1 MIKVI
6 VFSDIH
12 ANLPALKAMA
22 KEIKHEG
29 YDAAFHT
36 GDAIGMGPFPSETL
50 DALLNIPKIH
60 PIMGNHDAWFIN
72 GLPKPRPHWL
82 TDEELKHYRWTYSQ
96 IDLKLKNLMAQWP
109 YLAEHEFEGLKT
121 AFVHYTLTKCGK
133 NISLIINDP
142 ITKDM
147 DKLTG
152 HHSALL
158 VFHGH
163 SHHASDIKGK
173 VRYINPGSL
182 GCYHKPA
189 ARYLVATFNKG
200 KVHIEH
206 REANYDDTIL
216 YNAFEKRN
224 VPKREFIYSAFF
236 GDRWKNQKA

>member
-1 MIKVI
+1 MKII
-6 VFSDIH
+6 VFSDVH
-12 ANLPALKAMA
+12 ANLPALQAM
-22 KEIKHEG
+22 IKDIQNES

-36 GDAIGMGPFPSETL
+36 GDAIGIGPFPSETL
-50 DALLNIPKIH
+50 ETLLNIPKIH
-60 PIMGNHDAWFIN
+60 PIMGNHDAWFVN
-72 GLPKPRPHWL
+72 GLPKPSPNWL
-82 TDEELKHYRWTYSQ
+82 SNDELDHYRWTYARINSN
-96 IDLKLKNLMAQWP
+96 LKPIIAQWP

-152 HHSALL
+152 HHSSLL

-163 SHHASDIKGK
+163 SHPSSDIKGK

-182 GCYHKPA
+182 GCYHKPT

-200 KVHIEH
+200 KVHIERRTAH
-206 REANYDDTIL
+206 YDDTTL
-216 YNAFEKRN
+216 HYAFEKRK
-224 VPKREFIYSAFF
+224 VPQRKLIYSAFF
-236 GDRWKNQKA
+236 GNRWKNKET